1 MRLFLLSYLYGA
13 SMITAISIILFCIW
27 VLILVVMFNKRSI
40 NEFADIC
47 YESYVVLGEDWD
59 FEEEKFRKLL
69 DEDKKYQH
77 QYDLVLQMISLQA
90 SIMAARD
97 MYNEN
102 YLNENVDKS
111 VYWKK
116 KLVQDVHSYN
126 QLKQEF
132 NIIK

>member
-1 MRLFLLSYLYGA
+1 
-13 SMITAISIILFCIW
+13 MITAVSIILFCIW
-27 VLILVVMFNKRSI
+27 VLILVVMFNKRNI

-47 YESYVVLGEDWD
+47 YESYVILSEDWD